1 LNLPYSANL
10 KNFSRRLRSN
20 MTDGENKLWSKIRM
34 DQINGYRF
42 YRQKPLGNYIV
53 DFYCPKAKLVV
64 EVDGSEHLEES
75 GVKHDVVRDTYL
87 RNLGIRVLRFNNIEV
102 LTNIQ
107 GVVESILSN
116 MNNVSTKE

>member
-1 LNLPYSANL
+1 MNLPYSGNL
-10 KNFSRRLRSN
+10 KNLSRRLRSN
-20 MTDGENKLWSKIRM
+20 MTDAEIRLWAKIRV

-75 GVKHDVVRDTYL
+75 GAKKDVMRDRYL
-87 RNLGIRVLRFNNIEV
+87 RNLGLRVLRFTNIEV
-102 LTNIQ
+102 LTNIH
-107 GVVESILSN
+107 GVVESILSS
-116 MNNVSTKE
+116 MNNASTKE